1 MRQLNYISF
10 IMFIA
15 LTSCVEPID
24 VGPMVSE
31 ATSSSG
37 ILVIE
42 ASLTDE
48 ASRQQILISRSR
60 SIQSDS
66 TVNVEEEVLFNPH
79 SPFRSPRGL
88 DVDPEEGADVE
99 LNTSVGNRIVFAES
113 EPGIYVAPESFVAER
128 DVGYTLNITT
138 ADGENYV
145 STEMRMVGSSNI
157 DALYAERTISD
168 SGVDGMGIF
177 VDTSDPDN
185 ETSLYRYTF
194 EETYKIIAPN
204 WRPFEFEIIR
214 EETEVVFDSNG
225 EISSILYPDVR
236 LVPKASEE
244 QVCFKTDPSQDI
256 LLLDASGL
264 EGGVAKR
271 NQVRF
276 INSNNPILSHRY
288 SILVRQMAVSFEAFR
303 FYENL
308 RNFNQGG
315 LVFTQ
320 IQPGLLEGN
329 ITNESGQNKVI
340 GFFDVSSVSSQRMYF
355 NYEDFYPDEPLP
367 PYFGTVTCDRF
378 LAPILGN
385 PERDGPP
392 PPPNEQ
398 CPQPLVERIK
408 LGLVEWLASNDSE
421 PGVCEGPYQVTPTIC
436 GDCNIVGSNVVPEFW
451 TEE

>member
-1 MRQLNYISF
+1 MRKVSF
-10 IMFIA
+10 ILVFVLMA
-15 LTSCVEPID
+15 LMGCVEPID
-24 VGPMVSE
+24 VGSFASGSV
-31 ATSSSG
+31 TTSG

-48 ASRQQILISRSR
+48 AKSQRILISRSR

-66 TVNVEEEVLFNPH
+66 TVNVEEDVLFNPNTPFI
-79 SPFRSPRGL
+79 SPQGL
-88 DVDPEEGADVE
+88 DVDPEQNAIVE
-99 LNTSVGNRIVFAES
+99 VNTSIGERIVFMES
-113 EPGIYVAPESFVAER
+113 EPGIYEAPENFTAEQAI
-128 DVGYTLNITT
+128 GYTLNITT
-138 ADGENYV
+138 ADGENYA
-145 STEMRMVGSSNI
+145 STEMRMVGTSDIN
-157 DALYAERTISD
+157 ALYAERTQSD

-177 VDTSDPDN
+177 VDTSDSDN
-185 ETSLYRYTF
+185 ESSLYRYTF

-214 EETEVVFDSNG
+214 EETEVIFDSNG
-225 EISSILYPDVR
+225 DVSSILYPDVR
-236 LVPKASEE
+236 LVQRAREE

-264 EGGVAKR
+264 QSGVAKR

-288 SILVRQMAVSFEAFR
+288 SILVRQMSVSFEAFR

-320 IQPGLLEGN
+320 IQPGPLEGN

-408 LGLVEWLASNDSE
+408 LGLVEWLASNDDE

>member
-48 ASRQQILISRSR
+48 ATSQQIFISRSR

-66 TVNVEEEVLFNPH
+66 TVNVEEEVLFNPNT
-79 SPFRSPRGL
+79 PFRSPRGL

-99 LNTSVGNRIVFAES
+99 LNTSVGNRIIFAES

-177 VDTSDPDN
+177 VDTSEPDN
-185 ETSLYRYTF
+185 ESSLYRYTF

-214 EETEVVFDSNG
+214 EETEVIFDSNG
-225 EISSILYPDVR
+225 EVSSILYPDVR
-236 LVPKASEE
+236 LVPKAREE

-276 INSNNPILSHRY
+276 INSNNPIISHRY

-320 IQPGLLEGN
+320 IQPGPLEGN

-355 NYEDFYPDEPLP
+355 NYEDFYPDAPLP

-408 LGLVEWLASNDSE
+408 LGLVEWLASNDDE

-436 GDCNIVGSNVVPEFW
+436 GDCNIVGSNVVPGFW